1 MSLVLV
7 NSTIQTILILA
18 IVILLIF
25 VCIFE
30 FDMGEYLRN
39 MLDYLN
45 NNENSVVFQHLDKF
59 IELIEITFVKI
70 YTLFKKLKGYFIKH
84 E

>member
-1 MSLVLV
+1 
-7 NSTIQTILILA
+7 
-18 IVILLIF
+18 
-25 VCIFE
+25 
-30 FDMGEYLRN
+30 MGEYLRN

-70 YTLFKKLKGYFIKH
+70 YNLFEKLKGYFIKH